1 MKRKELLKLIEEG
14 ENLYCEFKL
23 HFSSEEK
30 IAKEM
35 IAFANTKGGYLLMGV
50 NDDKKIIG
58 VQSEKGEAELIKIVA
73 TKFCEPPIEYSLD
86 YLNIDEKEIVVVNV
100 KESKIKPHRLQDYKK
115 ELDIN
120 KAEVYIRVN
129 DKSILASK
137 ELIRLLKANS
147 GSTELKKYSIG
158 SNEKMVFDYLANNE
172 TISVKQLSHL
182 ANLSDRRASR
192 TLVKMVRAGL
202 LFIHTKENG
211 EEFFTNAGN
220 QL

>member
-1 MKRKELLKLIEEG
+1 
-14 ENLYCEFKL
+14 
-23 HFSSEEK
+23 
-30 IAKEM
+30 
-35 IAFANTKGGYLLMGV
+35 
-50 NDDKKIIG
+50 
-58 VQSEKGEAELIKIVA
+58 
-73 TKFCEPPIEYSLD
+73 
-86 YLNIDEKEIVVVNV
+86 VVNV